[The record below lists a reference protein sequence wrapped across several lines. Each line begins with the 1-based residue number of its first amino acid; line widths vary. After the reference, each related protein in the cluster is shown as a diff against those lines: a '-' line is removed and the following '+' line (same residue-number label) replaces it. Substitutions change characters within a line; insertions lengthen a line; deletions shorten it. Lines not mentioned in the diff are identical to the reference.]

1 MSFQPIVPLSGL
13 GGWEFLNRTR
23 ARQEASFNAAPQ
35 MQRDVTYFTEKF
47 QDIESAD
54 QLVSD
59 RRMLRVALGA
69 FGLQDDL
76 DNRAFIRQIIEGGT
90 DDRRALANR
99 LADKRYLSFASA
111 LGHMAKTDPVAPKP
125 DLSELSESLAAAYQ
139 GRAFEISVGEQDQNM
154 RLALSLQ
161 RELPQ
166 LAESYS
172 TEASRWFAALGN
184 PPLRQILET
193 GLGLPKEFGMLDI
206 DSQLIRMQS
215 AMRNRFGTSDLLD
228 MAEPEN
234 LKKLTHRFLIMA
246 QIKQVQSEMSV
257 NNTALVLLQNLRR

>member
-1 MSFQPIVPLSGL
+1 MSFRPIVPLSGF

-35 MQRDVTYFTEKF
+35 MQRDVAYFKEKF
-47 QDIESAD
+47 EGITTAD
-54 QLVSD
+54 QLVAD
-59 RRMLRVALGA
+59 RRLLRVTLGA

-99 LADKRYLSFASA
+99 LADKRYFALASA
-111 LGHMAKTDPVAPKP
+111 LGHLAKTDPV
-125 DLSELSESLAAAYQ
+125 ELQPELAERLTTSYK

-193 GLGLPKEFGMLDI
+193 SLGLPKAFGLLDI
-206 DSQLIRMQS
+206 DDQVTRMQS

-228 MAEPEN
+228 MADPEN
-234 LKKLTHRFLIMA
+234 LKKLTQRFLIMS
-246 QIKQVQSEMSV
+246 QIKEVQAEMSV
-257 NNTALVLLQNLRR
+257 NNTALLLLQNIRR